1 MTLTSPTVPLVFR
14 YGLHRVRDAVRV
26 LPQAAWSV
34 ESQPDLCGGRD
45 YELLIDVERLNID
58 AASFRQMEESARSVG
73 EDIEAG
79 VRRQILDT
87 VHKRG
92 KMHNPMTGSGGM
104 LLGRVRHV
112 GGKLPDPH
120 ASLRPG
126 ERVATLVSL
135 SLTPLQIERILSVNL
150 HAHQVSILGTAILFD
165 SGSWARLPPSLPES
179 VALSA
184 LDVAGAAP
192 QVTRLCH
199 DPRPGKRVER
209 VLVLGACGKS
219 GLLVGAA
226 ARKAG
231 VKTIIGV
238 ESYAKAASEAESLGI
253 YDQIVR
259 KDAADALEIATE
271 VCAGG
276 EFDLV
281 ISCVSAPRAEMAA
294 IMCCRQGGTVYF
306 FSMATSFTA
315 AALGAEGI
323 SRDVDMLIGNGY
335 CIGHAGET
343 LELLG
348 SHAPLRELFIRRY
361 S

>member
-58 AASFRQMEESARSVG
+58 AASFRQMEEAARSVG

-150 HAHQVSILGTAILFD
+150 HAHQVSILGTAIGSKIRGASYGHGRGKRLR
-165 SGSWARLPPSLPES
+165 SGTKQPGAVRLRYRHRLRTMRCRLRRTFALRAENEAHQASKSAGSRS
-179 VALSA
+179 VARA
-184 LDVAGAAP
+184 F
-192 QVTRLCH
+192 TR
-199 DPRPGKRVER
+199 
-209 VLVLGACGKS
+209 
-219 GLLVGAA
+219 
-226 ARKAG
+226 
-231 VKTIIGV
+231 
-238 ESYAKAASEAESLGI
+238 
-253 YDQIVR
+253 
-259 KDAADALEIATE
+259 
-271 VCAGG
+271 
-276 EFDLV
+276 
-281 ISCVSAPRAEMAA
+281 
-294 IMCCRQGGTVYF
+294 
-306 FSMATSFTA
+306 
-315 AALGAEGI
+315 
-323 SRDVDMLIGNGY
+323 N
-335 CIGHAGET
+335 
-343 LELLG
+343 
-348 SHAPLRELFIRRY
+348 
-361 S
+361 

>member
-1 MTLTSPTVPLVFR
+1 MTLQPPPIPLVYR

-34 ESQPDLCGGRD
+34 ESNPALCDGQD
-45 YELLIDVERLNID
+45 YELVLDVERLNID
-58 AASFRQMEESARSVG
+58 AASFRQMEEAARAEG
-73 EDIEAG
+73 GDIESG
-79 VRRQILDT
+79 VKRQILDT

-92 KMHNPMTGSGGM
+92 KMHNPVTGSGGM

-112 GGKLPDPH
+112 GNKLQQPH

-135 SLTPLQIERILSVNL
+135 SLTPLHIERILSVNL

-165 SGSWARLPPSLPES
+165 SGCWARLPPTLPES

-199 DPRPGKRVER
+199 DPRPNKRVER

-226 ARKAG
+226 ARLAG

-238 ESYAKAASEAESLGI
+238 ESYAKAATEAEPLGI
-253 YDQIVR
+253 YDRIFHG
-259 KDAADALEIATE
+259 DAADALQIAGQ
-271 VCAGG
+271 VCTGG

-323 SRDVDMLIGNGY
+323 SRDIDMLIGNGY
-335 CIGHAGET
+335 CIGHADET
-343 LELLG
+343 LQLLG
-348 SHAPLRELFIRRY
+348 QHAPLRELFIRRY

>member
-1 MTLTSPTVPLVFR
+1 
-14 YGLHRVRDAVRV
+14 
-26 LPQAAWSV
+26 
-34 ESQPDLCGGRD
+34 
-45 YELLIDVERLNID
+45 
-58 AASFRQMEESARSVG
+58 
-73 EDIEAG
+73 
-79 VRRQILDT
+79 
-87 VHKRG
+87 
-92 KMHNPMTGSGGM
+92 M

-199 DPRPGKRVER
+199 DPRPGKRVD
-209 VLVLGACGKS
+209 AS
-219 GLLVGAA
+219 WFS
-226 ARKAG
+226 ARAENQDFSSEPPRKG
-231 VKTIIGV
+231 RRKTIIGV

-259 KDAADALEIATE
+259 KDAADA
-271 VCAGG
+271 
-276 EFDLV
+276 
-281 ISCVSAPRAEMAA
+281 
-294 IMCCRQGGTVYF
+294 
-306 FSMATSFTA
+306 
-315 AALGAEGI
+315 
-323 SRDVDMLIGNGY
+323 
-335 CIGHAGET
+335 
-343 LELLG
+343 
-348 SHAPLRELFIRRY
+348 
-361 S
+361 